1 MTHLYRH
8 FDKNGTLLYIGI
20 SISAI
25 YRFGVHTELC
35 SDWIEKTTRIEIER
49 FLIRQ
54 DALEAEKKAII
65 NERPLYNYAHNKN
78 VVPRRIYKPP
88 LTGSYKRL
96 LDKFRARDVKMIMAY
111 LSTPLKP
118 ACEIY
123 RKHKIS
129 RSRFYWVLK
138 KHGIKP
144 RTP

>member
-54 DALEAEKKAII
+54 HALEAEKKAII
-65 NERPLYNYAHNKN
+65 NELPLYNYAHNKN
-78 VVPRRIYKPP
+78 VVPRRIYKPRVQV
-88 LTGSYKRL
+88 YR
-96 LDKFRARDVKMIMAY
+96 IQI
-111 LSTPLKP
+111 TPGQESSWTDADYCSKDS
-118 ACEIY
+118 A
-123 RKHKIS
+123 
-129 RSRFYWVLK
+129 
-138 KHGIKP
+138 
-144 RTP
+144 